1 MIKEREDFHNGSSEN
16 VCGCSILFS
25 FLRLAYDQAHLAE
38 VDYMGS
44 DSGELDYVGAEA
56 GKGASAGSV
65 EGPGLEP
72 ITKEHA

>member
-1 MIKEREDFHNGSSEN
+1 MDLLKTCAVVVFFSVFCALHISSA
-16 VCGCSILFS
+16 ST
-25 FLRLAYDQAHLAE
+25 E

-44 DSGELDYVGAEA
+44 DTGELDYVGAEA

-72 ITKEHA
+72 ITKEAA